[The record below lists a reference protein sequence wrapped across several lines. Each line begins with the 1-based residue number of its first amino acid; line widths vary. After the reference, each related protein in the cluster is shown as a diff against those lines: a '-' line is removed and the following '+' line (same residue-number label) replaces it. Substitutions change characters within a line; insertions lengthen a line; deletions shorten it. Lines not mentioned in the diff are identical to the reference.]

1 MSIVRSSTLVMAAIA
16 VTAAGCSQRVTRE
29 SAGDVAIES
38 TDVISGTWGATLRGY
53 DAWPELRGSTF
64 AHVMP
69 DGTRIS
75 LSIEGGFPGSNHDWD
90 VREADCGARG
100 RIVGDSTAY
109 PFIPLGELGRG
120 DGVVTVSERLDPA
133 KQYSVNIYSSG
144 IDRSIVVA
152 CSPLK
157 R

>member
-1 MSIVRSSTLVMAAIA
+1 MAAIA

-64 AHVMP
+64 AHVMT

-75 LSIEGGFPGSNHDWD
+75 LSIEGGFAGANHDWD
-90 VREADCGARG
+90 VREGNCGARG
-100 RIVGDSTAY
+100 RVVGDSTAY

-120 DGVVTVSERLDPA
+120 DGVVSVGERLDPA